1 MDRDYIGR
9 QAFNAIFGDRV
20 VASRTPDVLVQFQ
33 YGISTRD
40 CITALTGDGAASASS
55 AVATL
60 TAGSSS
66 TGTASVR
73 SIHTMRY
80 QPGFDGYAFFTAAF
94 SASTAGAYQ
103 KIGIFD
109 TANGFY
115 IGQVN
120 GEFGY
125 GFQTGGVDTFTPVTL
140 GTGTMKWNE
149 FDPTK
154 INIFRIN
161 FGWLGVAPDFFEVYA
176 TSANGWC
183 LIGKVEVANTQLMPS
198 IVQPVQPIRAE
209 VGRTS
214 GSGAVTLKTVSWS
227 AGRIQ
232 SFTGPLPSDRGNAIS
247 ANKSGITTEKNVVTI
262 KNATTFASLTN
273 KISSI
278 IDFIS
283 ASCDGTKP
291 VTIKLKV
298 NATLGGAPSYTD
310 VDASNSVMSY
320 DTAGTTVTGG
330 TQVLSFQLATNG
342 SERIL
347 FGDALD
353 IHIMPGDTL
362 TFSATSTNSA
372 HVFIDVRWR
381 ELF

>member
-20 VASRTPDVLVQFQ
+20 VSSRTPDVLVQFQ

-40 CITALTGDGAASASS
+40 CVTTLTGDGAASASG
-55 AVATL
+55 AVATIS
-60 TAGSSS
+60 AGGTN
-66 TGTASVR
+66 TGTATVR
-73 SIHTMRY
+73 SIHTLRY

-94 SASTAGAYQ
+94 SAATAGSYQ
-103 KIGIFD
+103 KIGLFD
-109 TANGFY
+109 TDNGFY
-115 IGQVN
+115 IGQVD
-120 GEFGY
+120 GVFGY
-125 GFQTGGVDTFTPVTL
+125 GFRTGGVDTFTAA
-140 GTGTMKWNE
+140 TGMKWNE
-149 FDPTK
+149 FNPAK
-154 INIFRIN
+154 VNIFRIN
-161 FGWLGVAPDFFEVYA
+161 FGWLGVAPDFFEVYG
-176 TSANGWC
+176 TSANGWD
-183 LIGKVEVANTQLMPS
+183 LIGKVEVVNRQLVPS

-214 GSGAVTLKTVSWS
+214 GSGAVNLKTISWS

-232 SFTGPLPSDRGNAIS
+232 SFIGPLPSDRGNAIS
-247 ANKSGITTEKNVVTI
+247 ANKSGITTETNVVTI
-262 KNATTFASLTN
+262 KNATTFATLTN
-273 KISSI
+273 KIASM

-283 ASCDGTKP
+283 ASCDGAKP
-291 VTIKLKV
+291 VTIKMKM
-298 NATLGGAPSYTD
+298 NATLGGSPSYANI
-310 VDASNSVMSY
+310 DANNSVMSY

-330 TQVLSFQLATNG
+330 TQILSFQLATNG

-347 FGDALD
+347 ISDVLD

-362 TFSATSTNSA
+362 TFSATSSNSA